1 VQHSAM
7 TRKVIHMIDRGST
20 LSASDAPLSANASRF
35 SGLLASSL
43 LLVIGAAL
51 CLMILSLYPKTIDS
65 SYALQLKPYVSV
77 KEYAAYKIK
86 SKDQW
91 VCLSKLYGKESAWNH
106 RAIGNL
112 NGTAPV
118 YGIPQLKN
126 PLMLSKTEYEQVDY
140 GLKYIAHRYKL
151 DKYGYVNACKA
162 LRHFELVGWH

>member
-1 VQHSAM
+1 VQHSDI
-7 TRKVIHMIDRGST
+7 TREVIHMIDRAST
-20 LSASDAPLSANASRF
+20 LSASDAPYSANASRF
-35 SGLLASSL
+35 GGLLASSL

-65 SYALQLKPYVSV
+65 SNALQLKPYVSV
-77 KEYAAYKIK
+77 KEYAAQKIK

-91 VCLSKLYGKESAWNH
+91 VCLSRLYGKESAWNH

-126 PLMLSKTEYEQVDY
+126 PLMLTKTAYEQVDY
-140 GLKYIAHRYKL
+140 GLKYIAHRYKF
-151 DKYGYVNACKA
+151 DNYGYVNACKA
-162 LRHFELVGWH
+162 LRHFKLVGWH

>member
-1 VQHSAM
+1 VQHSEM
-7 TRKVIHMIDRGST
+7 TRKVIHMFDNAST

-43 LLVIGAAL
+43 LLVIGTAL
-51 CLMILSLYPKTIDS
+51 CLMVLNLDSKTIDS
-65 SYALQLKPYVSV
+65 SFAVSFKPNVSV
-77 KEYAAYKIK
+77 KEYAAQKIQ

-112 NGTAPV
+112 NGTSPV

-126 PLMLSKTEYEQVDY
+126 PLMLSKSAYEQVDY
-140 GLKYIAHRYKL
+140 GLKYIAHRYKF
-151 DKYGYVNACKA
+151 DKYGNVNACKA
-162 LRHFELVGWH
+162 LQHFKNKGWH

>member
-7 TRKVIHMIDRGST
+7 TRKVIHMIDSTTT

-51 CLMILSLYPKTIDS
+51 CLLVFSINSKTIDS
-65 SYALQLKPYVSV
+65 SYAVSFKPNVSV
-77 KEYAAYKIK
+77 KEYAAQKIQ

-91 VCLSKLYGKESAWNH
+91 VCLSQLYGKESAWNH

-126 PLMLSKTEYEQVDY
+126 PLMLSKSAYEQVDY
-140 GLKYIAHRYKL
+140 GLKYIAHRYKF
-151 DKYGYVNACKA
+151 DKYGNVNACKA
-162 LRHFELVGWH
+162 LQHFKNKGWH

>member
-1 VQHSAM
+1 MQHSEM
-7 TRKVIHMIDRGST
+7 TRKVIHMLDTTTT

-43 LLVIGAAL
+43 LLVIGTAL
-51 CLMILSLYPKTIDS
+51 CLMVLNLDSKTIDS
-65 SYALQLKPYVSV
+65 SFAVSYKPNVSV
-77 KEYAAYKIK
+77 KEYAAQKIQ

-112 NGTAPV
+112 NGTSPV

-126 PLMLSKTEYEQVDY
+126 PLMLSKSPYEQVDY
-140 GLKYIAHRYKL
+140 GLKYIAHRYKF
-151 DKYGYVNACKA
+151 DKYGNVNACKA
-162 LRHFELVGWH
+162 LQHFKNKGWH

>member
-1 VQHSAM
+1 MQHSDI
-7 TRKVIHMIDRGST
+7 TREVIHMIDRAST
-20 LSASDAPLSANASRF
+20 LSASDAPLSANASRP

-65 SYALQLKPYVSV
+65 SNALQLKPYVSV
-77 KEYAAYKIK
+77 KEYAAQKIK

-91 VCLSKLYGKESAWNH
+91 VCLSRLYGKESAWNH

-126 PLMLSKTEYEQVDY
+126 PLMLTKTAYEQVDY
-140 GLKYIAHRYKL
+140 GLKYIAHRYKF
-151 DKYGYVNACKA
+151 DNYGYVNACKA
-162 LRHFELVGWH
+162 LRHFKLVGWH

>member
-1 VQHSAM
+1 MVDSA
-7 TRKVIHMIDRGST
+7 ST

-51 CLMILSLYPKTIDS
+51 CLMVFSISSKTIDS
-65 SYALQLKPYVSV
+65 SNALSLQHYVSV
-77 KEYAAYKIK
+77 KEYAAQKIQ

-91 VCLSKLYGKESAWNH
+91 VCLSQLYGKESAWNH

-112 NGTAPV
+112 NGTSPV

-126 PLMLSKTEYEQVDY
+126 PLMLSKSAYEQVDY
-140 GLKYIAHRYKL
+140 GLKYIAHRYKF
-151 DKYGYVNACKA
+151 DKYGNVNACKA
-162 LRHFELVGWH
+162 LQHFKNKGWH

>member
-1 VQHSAM
+1 M
-7 TRKVIHMIDRGST
+7 TRKVIHMIDSTTT

-51 CLMILSLYPKTIDS
+51 CLLILSINSKTIDS
-65 SYALQLKPYVSV
+65 SFAVSFKPNVSV
-77 KEYAAYKIK
+77 KEYAAQKIQ

-91 VCLSKLYGKESAWNH
+91 VCLSRLYGKESAWNY

-112 NGTAPV
+112 TGTAPV

-126 PLMLSKTEYEQVDY
+126 PLMLTKTAYEQVDY
-140 GLKYIAHRYKL
+140 GLKYIAHRYKF
-151 DKYGYVNACKA
+151 DKYGNVNACKA
-162 LRHFELVGWH
+162 LQHFENKGWH

>member
-1 VQHSAM
+1 MQHSEM
-7 TRKVIHMIDRGST
+7 TRKVIHMLDTTTT

-43 LLVIGAAL
+43 LLVIGTAL
-51 CLMILSLYPKTIDS
+51 CLMVLNLDSKTIDS
-65 SYALQLKPYVSV
+65 SFAVSFKPNVSV
-77 KEYAAYKIK
+77 KEYAAQKIQ

-112 NGTAPV
+112 NGTSPV

-126 PLMLSKTEYEQVDY
+126 PLMLSKSAYEQVDY
-140 GLKYIAHRYKL
+140 GLKYIAHRYKF
-151 DKYGYVNACKA
+151 DKYGNVNACKA
-162 LRHFELVGWH
+162 LQHFKNKGWH